1 MELSILRP
9 FKAVLLVIVLII
21 LAIMLVVKKE
31 GFGNY
36 NNNRQYRR
44 CRGRG
49 YSKEFCLTNPQ
60 SPATCLCKDGSVGQR
75 LLGFKGDCVC
85 GSNYFQNNPYYLL
98 YPSYL
103 RSSSYF

>member
-36 NNNRQYRR
+36 NNRQYRG
-44 CRGRG
+44 CRGHG

-60 SPATCLCKDGSVGQR
+60 SPATCLCKDGSAGQR

>member
-36 NNNRQYRR
+36 NNRQYGG
-44 CRGRG
+44 CRGHG
-49 YSKEFCLTNPQ
+49 YSKEFCLTNPK
-60 SPATCLCKDGSVGQR
+60 SFATCLCKDGSVGQR
-75 LLGFKGDCVC
+75 SLGFKGDCVC